1 MKGFLLDTN
10 IPSEL
15 SRPRPEPRVLA
26 WLQAVNE
33 SKVYIRVIT
42 LGEIRKGCALRE
54 LGKERTR
61 LEHWLATEVCDWF
74 EDRILSVG
82 DAIAERWGELE
93 AARQRRGRPLNTADG
108 LIAATALVH
117 DLHIVTHNVSDF
129 EGIGASVID
138 PWK

>member
-10 IPSEL
+10 IPSEV
-15 SRPRPEPRVLA
+15 SRLRPEPRVLA
-26 WLQAVNE
+26 WLQAVDE
-33 SKVYIRVIT
+33 SKVYISVIT

-54 LGKERTR
+54 PGKERTR
-61 LEHWLATEVCDWF
+61 LEHWLNVEVRDWF
-74 EDRILSVG
+74 EDRILFV
-82 DAIAERWGELE
+82 DDVIAERWGELE
-93 AARQRRGRPLNTADG
+93 AIRQRQGRPLNTADG

-129 EGIGASVID
+129 EGVNASVID